1 MSAED
6 QQPEVEQAQAEFSHP
21 ERLAADVVS
30 DISPEQF
37 AARIAELEASTKD
50 IQARANADMYN
61 FQKRV
66 ERETDNAKKYAL
78 EKFSTSMLD
87 VVDNLE
93 RALVAAGDQES
104 ALVEGV
110 RLTYKSLLS
119 ALEKHGVQMIDPQ
132 DQPFNADL
140 HQAVGIAPD
149 APADQ
154 VGQVLQKGYSL
165 NGRLL
170 RPAMVMVGQ

>member
-1 MSAED
+1 MSNADQAETLHAQPDDALD
-6 QQPEVEQAQAEFSHP
+6 QAASASEQPDVADLQAQIANLQAE
-21 ERLAADVVS
+21 V
-30 DISPEQF
+30 
-37 AARIAELEASTKD
+37 KD

-78 EKFSTSMLD
+78 EKFAGSLLD

-93 RALVAAGDQES
+93 RAIAAAGEQENP
-104 ALVEGV
+104 LVEGV
-110 RLTYKSLLS
+110 RLTQKSMLT
-119 ALEKHGVQMIDPQ
+119 ALEKHGVQVVDPAGQ
-132 DQPFNADL
+132 DFNADL

-149 APADQ
+149 APANQ
-154 VGQVLQKGYSL
+154 VGVVLQKGYSL

>member
-1 MSAED
+1 MSHSESHADQADALHTQPDEALATAE
-6 QQPEVEQAQAEFSHP
+6 QPDLDDLQAQIANLQAEIK
-21 ERLAADVVS
+21 DV
-30 DISPEQF
+30 
-37 AARIAELEASTKD
+37 
-50 IQARANADMYN
+50 QARANADMYN

-78 EKFSTSMLD
+78 EKFAGSLLD

-93 RALVAAGDQES
+93 RAIAAAGDQES
-104 ALVEGV
+104 PLVEGI
-110 RLTYKSLLS
+110 RLTQKSMLTV
-119 ALEKHGVQMIDPQ
+119 LEKHGVQLIDPAGEA
-132 DQPFNADL
+132 FNADL

-149 APADQ
+149 VAANV
-154 VGQVLQKGYSL
+154 VGVVLQKGYSL